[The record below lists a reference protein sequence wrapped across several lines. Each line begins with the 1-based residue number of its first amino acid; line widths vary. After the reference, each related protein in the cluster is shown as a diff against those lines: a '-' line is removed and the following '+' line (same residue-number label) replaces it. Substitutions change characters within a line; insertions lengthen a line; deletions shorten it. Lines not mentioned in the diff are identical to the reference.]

1 MSMDDL
7 IKLVKILAY
16 TTSAN
21 DNEALNACRRANTL
35 MKSMNLTWEQ
45 LIKDKTIVVNEIIS
59 NEVIPAAPTT
69 SAASSNTAS
78 FKTGNYEVELMLQV
92 CMSRTNFAR
101 MNPTGQAF
109 IKSLNDWY
117 QRNHSLTD
125 KQKEA
130 LKNWYNRI

>member
-16 TTSAN
+16 TTSTN

-45 LIKDKTIVVNEIIS
+45 LMKDKTIVVNEIIS
-59 NEVIPAAPTT
+59 NELIPVAPLAAHINT
-69 SAASSNTAS
+69 SG
-78 FKTGNYEVELMLQV
+78 FRTGIMEVEIMLQV

>member
-1 MSMDDL
+1 MSMEEL
-7 IKLVKILAY
+7 EKLVKILGY
-16 TTSAN
+16 TTSTN

-35 MKSMNLTWEQ
+35 MTSMHITWEQ
-45 LIKDKTIVVNEIIS
+45 LIKEKTIVVNEIVSNEPKHVTKNNSPDPTLIS
-59 NEVIPAAPTT
+59 NVEI
-69 SAASSNTAS
+69 
-78 FKTGNYEVELMLQV
+78 ELMLRV
-92 CMSRTNFAR
+92 CMNKTNFVR

-117 QRNHSLTD
+117 QRNHSLTN

>member
-45 LIKDKTIVVNEIIS
+45 LIKDKTIVVNETIS
-59 NEVIPAAPTT
+59 NEPIPIAKAANPTGLR
-69 SAASSNTAS
+69 NE
-78 FKTGNYEVELMLQV
+78 NYEVEMMLQV

-109 IKSLNDWY
+109 IRSLNDWY
-117 QRNHSLTD
+117 QRNRSLTD

-130 LKNWYNRI
+130 LRNWYNRI

>member
-45 LIKDKTIVVNEIIS
+45 LMKDKTIVVNEIIS
-59 NEVIPAAPTT
+59 NEVITAAPTAT
-69 SAASSNTAS
+69 HSTTPG
-78 FKTGNYEVELMLQV
+78 FRTGNMETEMMLQV
-92 CMSRTNFAR
+92 CMSRTNYTR

-109 IKSLNDWY
+109 IRSLNDWY
-117 QRNHSLTD
+117 QRNRSLTD
-125 KQKEA
+125 KQQEA

>member
-1 MSMDDL
+1 MDDL

-45 LIKDKTIVVNEIIS
+45 LIKDKTIVVNEIIN
-59 NEVIPAAPTT
+59 NEVIPIAK
-69 SAASSNTAS
+69 AASPSGFRSENV
-78 FKTGNYEVELMLQV
+78 EVELMLQV

-109 IKSLNDWY
+109 IRSLNDWY
-117 QRNHSLTD
+117 QRNRSLTD

-130 LKNWYNRI
+130 LRNWYSRI